1 MLKAISLR
9 ICRTK
14 RQVGPRRARRAG
26 YSLPEMMMVVA
37 IAGMML
43 AVAAPNF
50 VRFNARDRVA
60 TAGSDLQGVL
70 GLARQAALSRR
81 VTYRVT
87 VLSDPTRIVVE
98 RRNGESWV
106 ADPAEP
112 LPVHESVGLQT
123 EFGGSPGN
131 TDLLIDPQGMVRAED
146 APAVFIFSNAH
157 ADTAT
162 VRMVRTGRIRLH
174 VS

>member
-1 MLKAISLR
+1 MLKALSLR
-9 ICRTK
+9 ICRTR
-14 RQVGPRRARRAG
+14 RQGARGRAARAG

-43 AVAAPNF
+43 AAAAPNF

-60 TAGSDLQGVL
+60 TAASDLQGAL
-70 GLARQAALSRR
+70 GLARQAALARR

-87 VLSDPTRIVVE
+87 VLSGPSRIAVE
-98 RRNGESWV
+98 RRDGESWV
-106 ADPAEP
+106 PDPPDP
-112 LPVHESVGLQT
+112 LPVHSSVTLQT

-146 APAVFIFSNAH
+146 APAVFVFSNAH

-174 VS
+174 AR